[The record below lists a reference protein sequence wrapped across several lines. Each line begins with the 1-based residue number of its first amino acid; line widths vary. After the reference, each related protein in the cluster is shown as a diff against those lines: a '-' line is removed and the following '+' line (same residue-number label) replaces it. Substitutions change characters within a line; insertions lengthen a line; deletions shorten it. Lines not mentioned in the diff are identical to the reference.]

1 MTLTATLAT
10 LAAALTWAGV
20 AVAVLSALRLAATGD
35 AAARLHASAPVTVAA
50 VPATIAG
57 LALLPWSSWHD
68 VAKLA
73 VIGLLL
79 AGTGPA
85 AMIIAGQ
92 AVHRLDAPPPGRD
105 EPGTGGAGSAP

>member
-1 MTLTATLAT
+1 MTLTALAI
-10 LAAALTWAGV
+10 ALVWAGT

-50 VPATIAG
+50 VPLLIAG

-73 VIGLLL
+73 VIAVLL
-79 AGTGPA
+79 AGSGPA

-92 AVHRLDAPPPGRD
+92 AVRGPAEPPPPGRD
-105 EPGTGGAGSAP
+105 GTGTARDAGDAR